1 MIPMPERNS
10 VSEVIARAASK
21 CLRIACERLF
31 DKSPI
36 GTVASVVSG
45 GTPDTANPS
54 YWGGEVVWVT
64 PKDLGRPR
72 NIEVDSSERH
82 LTAEAVSR
90 SSARILPAGTVLL
103 SSRAPIGHLG
113 IAAQPLATNQGF
125 KNIICGPHLNNRYLF
140 HVLRS
145 RIDELNGLGRGNT
158 FREIPARIVNDFL
171 IPLPPLN
178 TQAEVAA
185 FMDGLYLRLAG
196 CATPLP
202 RLPGGLDEQR
212 RIVSRIEEF
221 AAKDAIAREL
231 RNASIQATAT
241 LVDAEIQRLFS
252 SGSKN
257 QWNSGYLGDY
267 VLDDCYGTSEKT
279 NDDVSG
285 TPILRMGNI
294 QAGRLDTTTLK
305 YLRLRD
311 RDRKKWIL
319 QRGDILVNRTN
330 SAELVG
336 KCVVFD
342 IEGEYGF
349 ASYIIRLRLDATRA
363 LPRLVAAYINSPIG
377 RAYMFSERKQ
387 MTGQANINSQKLKA
401 LPIALPRLS
410 EQERILGHLSEL
422 STKLDALRRLQSET
436 ATKLDSLMPSVLSK
450 AFRGEL

>member
-1 MIPMPERNS
+1 
-10 VSEVIARAASK
+10 
-21 CLRIACERLF
+21 
-31 DKSPI
+31 
-36 GTVASVVSG
+36 
-45 GTPDTANPS
+45 
-54 YWGGEVVWVT
+54 
-64 PKDLGRPR
+64 
-72 NIEVDSSERH
+72 
-82 LTAEAVSR
+82 
-90 SSARILPAGTVLL
+90 
-103 SSRAPIGHLG
+103 
-113 IAAQPLATNQGF
+113 
-125 KNIICGPHLNNRYLF
+125 
-140 HVLRS
+140 
-145 RIDELNGLGRGNT
+145 
-158 FREIPARIVNDFL
+158 
-171 IPLPPLN
+171 
-178 TQAEVAA
+178 
-185 FMDGLYLRLAG
+185 
-196 CATPLP
+196 
-202 RLPGGLDEQR
+202 
-212 RIVSRIEEF
+212 
-221 AAKDAIAREL
+221 
-231 RNASIQATAT
+231 
-241 LVDAEIQRLFS
+241 
-252 SGSKN
+252 
-257 QWNSGYLGDY
+257 
-267 VLDDCYGTSEKT
+267 
-279 NDDVSG
+279 
-285 TPILRMGNI
+285 MGNI
-294 QAGRLDTTTLK
+294 QAGRLDTATLK